1 VIPSIPA
8 SQALRLQFQSS
19 SQPSSAPQQILSP
32 VSTGLVRLDYAISA
46 STSATGGAGAGAG
59 GGGFA
64 RGSVAEV
71 YGPPGV
77 GKTSLLYVSFFLL
90 LLSDMLMN
98 RLNTAVKALAAGQH
112 VVWIGIHHTLLIT
125 YVCKRTTE

>member
-1 VIPSIPA
+1 M
-8 SQALRLQFQSS
+8 LFLHLLLQLVEQEQEQEEEGSRGAVW
-19 SQPSSAPQQILSP
+19 QKYM
-32 VSTGLVRLDYAISA
+32 VRRGL
-46 STSATGGAGAGAG
+46 
-59 GGGFA
+59 A
-64 RGSVAEV
+64 RHLCCMS
-71 YGPPGV
+71 Y
-77 GKTSLLYVSFFLL
+77 FFLL